1 MDDLQKLKHLIEH
14 WKEHNEEHAQ
24 TYLEWSKKADGAG
37 RGELASSLKGLW
49 KWESSSRRRGH
60 CCKPRP
66 WGKRWWTY

>member
-37 RGELASSLKGLW
+37 KDELAAVLRKLAEETLELEKLFEKAGALL
-49 KWESSSRRRGH
+49 
-60 CCKPRP
+60 
-66 WGKRWWTY
+66 